1 MSPLQLTDAQ
11 RAAAVEAVRQNTV
24 LTSGAG
30 CGKTAVL
37 ARRFAELLRDRAGRD
52 DGLNCLVA
60 VTFTDKAA
68 VQMRQRLASL
78 LDDLA
83 REATGDE
90 AEQLRAW
97 IDELPE
103 ARISTIHSFCTG
115 LLRSHAITAGVDPA
129 FAVLADPLV
138 AGQMVDEAVYRA
150 VVSAVEGGDQRLA
163 DLLSRTSFESVLDTV
178 GQLVNRRID
187 FDAAD
192 YADADMILTRWEKQ
206 LTTDRQAAWERLRG
220 DAALSTA
227 LDALADIPCSDPAD
241 KLAEMRDGQLELAR
255 QVLTDLDAWTAETLD
270 QLAKKPGGKGK
281 KDSWGGAEIVKD
293 VRSRLRA
300 LAETF
305 EPLAVYTHDLTELDA
320 AAAAHLATLI
330 ALAEDAET
338 LYAQAKRARGALDFV
353 DLLAQTDRLLAER
366 PELRKQLAAGLDQL
380 LVDECQ
386 DTDRL
391 QMELLWSLVAGEES
405 PTPAPGRLFIVGDA
419 KQSIYR
425 FRGADAGVFQDVA
438 GRLGDDSHLSLDRSF
453 RTHRAGVAFVNHLF
467 DPLLAD
473 YEPIEAHRDD
483 VPPAAPVELLLAG
496 LADGGTEMKAPEAT
510 AIQAAVTAGRIRELI
525 DSGEPVVWDR
535 QASAYRPA
543 RFNDVAILFVRM
555 TTSADYEREL
565 AALDIPYYVVAGAGF
580 FHQQE
585 VFDVLNALR
594 VIDDPFND
602 VALLG
607 VLRSSLVGLDDNAL
621 VHLAQTHTRPYLPG
635 LPSDELA
642 ERLGPAAAATLT
654 QTVQALGDLHA
665 CKDAIALDE
674 LVARVVEAFS
684 YEPTL
689 LSQAQGKRKVG
700 NVRLLASHARSAGAE
715 GMSLAD
721 FITQMDK
728 LTLTDA
734 RYEQA
739 ATAGEADNV
748 VRLMTIHKAKGLEFP
763 VVIVPD
769 LNAGS
774 RGPTG
779 RLLWRPDWGWTF
791 KASADP
797 EEQAAYGEPD
807 EPQSVTLA
815 RAREKLDD
823 RAETLRKYYV
833 ALTRHEDRLI
843 LVGADWRT
851 KEGFPT
857 ASSSFLRTLDDQLG
871 LFGAVDAGDD
881 TLAYAWDGQTYA
893 ARIERRVGL
902 SNTRRQR
909 RSLGQG
915 LLNDSSDGAD
925 FARRVLALGDE
936 TADLP
941 LVGPLPASAGR
952 AELAVT
958 ALCDFLNCPM
968 LYRWRYE
975 LRVPS
980 SILPGTDTRSSSGTS
995 VDAATAGTFFHRCM
1009 ELLDFDD
1016 LGLSRGQQVAHPTA
1030 ERLAGQAAAEMDLT
1044 AEQATILT
1052 AELTEML
1059 DTFKSHDLYQAIATS
1074 QQTSRELDFV
1084 ISAGPATLRGQIDLL
1099 VQGDDG
1105 AWRIVDYKSDRIG
1118 DTPSTDDVATHSTH
1132 HELQM
1137 RIYATAAARHLG
1149 APPTEATLYYLRPGV
1164 THTLPLDAATI
1175 ASIETELGQL
1185 AEHLI
1190 VTQRSGAFSAD
1201 RKDACDYCPYRA
1213 LCAHGNAAD

>member
-1 MSPLQLTDAQ
+1 MSRLQLTDAQ
-11 RAAAVEAVRQNTV
+11 HAAAVESVEQNTV

-78 LDDLA
+78 LDELA
-83 REATGDE
+83 GEATDDE

-97 IDELPE
+97 IDQLPE

-115 LLRSHAITAGVDPA
+115 LLRSHAISAGVDPA

-138 AGQMVDEAVYRA
+138 TGQMIDEAVYRA
-150 VVSAVEGGDQRLA
+150 VVTAVEDGDPRVA
-163 DLLSRTSFESVLDTV
+163 DLLGRTSFESVLDAV

-187 FDAAD
+187 FDPAD
-192 YADADMILTRWEKQ
+192 YADDAMILTRWREQ
-206 LTTDRQAAWERLRG
+206 LHTDRRAAQERLLA
-220 DAALSTA
+220 DTTLAAE
-227 LDALADIPCSDPAD
+227 LDALGDIPCSDPAD
-241 KLAEMRDGQLELAR
+241 KLAEWRQGQLELAR
-255 QVLTDLDAWTAETLD
+255 KVLAGPAPWTPEAFK
-270 QLAKKPGGKGK
+270 QLATKPGGKGK
-281 KDSWGGAEIVKD
+281 ADFWGGTQVVKD
-293 VRSRLRA
+293 LRARLRS
-300 LAETF
+300 LSETF
-305 EPLAVYTHDLTELDA
+305 DAFTVFAHELNELDT
-320 AAAAHLATLI
+320 AAAAHLAALV
-330 ALAEDAET
+330 ALAGHAET

-353 DLLAQTDRLLAER
+353 DLLAHTDRLLSER
-366 PELRKQLAAGLDQL
+366 PELRQQLAAGLDQL

-391 QMELLWSLVAGEES
+391 QMELLWSLVAGDDS
-405 PTPAPGRLFIVGDA
+405 PAPAPGRLFMVGDA

-438 GRLGDDSHLSLDRSF
+438 GRLGDDRHLSLDRSF

-473 YEPIEAHRDD
+473 YEPIEAHRADA
-483 VPPAAPVELLLAG
+483 PPAAPVEVLLAG
-496 LADGGTEMKAPEAT
+496 IEDGGSEMKAPEAT

-525 DSGEPVVWDR
+525 DSGEPAVWNR
-535 QASAYRPA
+535 EANTYRPA
-543 RFNDVAILFVRM
+543 RYSDVAILFVRM

-585 VFDVLNALR
+585 VFDILNALR
-594 VIDDPFND
+594 AIDDPFND
-602 VALLG
+602 IALIG

-621 VHLAQTHTRPYLPG
+621 MHLAQTHTPPYLPG
-635 LPSDELA
+635 LPSEELA
-642 ERLGPAAAATLT
+642 EHLGPAATHTLT
-654 QTVQALGDLHA
+654 QAAQALGRLHA
-665 CKDAIALDE
+665 CKDTMGLDE

-689 LSQAQGKRKVG
+689 LSQAQGTRKVG

-763 VVIVPD
+763 VVVVPD

-791 KASADP
+791 KAAADP
-797 EEQAAYGEPD
+797 EGRDDDGDTDAPH
-807 EPQSVTLA
+807 SVTLA
-815 RAREKLDD
+815 RATEREDA

-833 ALTRHEDRLI
+833 ALTRHQDRLI
-843 LVGADWRT
+843 LVGADWRR
-851 KEGFPT
+851 KDGLPA
-857 ASSSFLRTLDDQLG
+857 ASSSFLRTLDDRLG
-871 LFGAVDAGDD
+871 LLAAVDAGRDAID
-881 TLAYAWDGQTYA
+881 YAWDGQTYT
-893 ARIERRVGL
+893 ARVERRVGA

-909 RSLGQG
+909 RSLGRT
-915 LLNDSSDGAD
+915 LLTDSADGPD
-925 FARRVLALGDE
+925 FARRVLALTG
-936 TADLP
+936 AGGDLP

-968 LYRWRYE
+968 LYRWRHE

-980 SILPGTDTRSSSGTS
+980 SILPASSPQRPAGLN
-995 VDAATAGTFFHRCM
+995 VDAATTGTFFHRCM
-1009 ELLDFDD
+1009 ELLDFA
-1016 LGLSRGQQVAHPTA
+1016 GPQSAG
-1030 ERLAGQAAAEMDLT
+1030 RLASQAAAEMGLPPEKT
-1044 AEQATILT
+1044 AILT
-1052 AELTEML
+1052 DELTEML
-1059 DTFKSHDLYQAIATS
+1059 ATFTGHDLHQIIATS
-1074 QQTSRELDFV
+1074 LQTFRELDFV

-1118 DTPSTDDVATHSTH
+1118 ESPTASEIAEHSRH

-1137 RIYATAAARHLG
+1137 RIYAAAAARHLG
-1149 APPTEATLYYLRPGV
+1149 TPPAEATLYYLRPGV
-1164 THTLPLDAATI
+1164 AHTIPLDAASI
-1175 ASIETELGQL
+1175 ASIETELSAL
-1185 AEHLI
+1185 AEGLI
-1190 VTQRSGAFSAD
+1190 VTQRSGAFAAEP
-1201 RKDACDYCPYRA
+1201 KGVCDYCPYRA
-1213 LCAHGNAAD
+1213 LCAHRSAAD